1 MQRLPE
7 RFWRRALILTLAL
20 GSTVAISWL
29 IFGGTIAFRGP
40 MRVLADRW
48 LLIYASQALLAGL
61 VGFALANRAPRTSMD
76 GMGLV
81 VAVAWIGEGLGLA
94 LELTDCQMPIT
105 VGLGRRGHHRRQDE
119 APVHARIWLD
129 PAPVRPLGL
138 P

>member
-48 LLIYASQALLAGL
+48 LLIYASQAPLAGL
-61 VGFALANRAPRTSMD
+61 VAFALANRAPRTSMD
-76 GMGLV
+76 GMGLR
-81 VAVAWIGEGLGLA
+81 
-94 LELTDCQMPIT
+94 CQMPIT
-105 VGLGRRGHHRRQDE
+105 VGLGRRGHHRRQDQ